1 MRLARQPL
9 LPANFWPLPAV
20 LDTMPFHRQK
30 YLGLCAF
37 SAYHGLI
44 TKQLPLLVQS
54 VRTDTHQRPPKTVP
68 PMEDHIA
75 EELVTL
81 IKKQK
86 KSEYEEAFER
96 AFELTK
102 AYAGSANAQAS
113 TIPFV
118 FEKLF
123 ELFVT
128 GKTKS

>member
-1 MRLARQPL
+1 M
-9 LPANFWPLPAV
+9 
-20 LDTMPFHRQK
+20 
-30 YLGLCAF
+30 
-37 SAYHGLI
+37 
-44 TKQLPLLVQS
+44 QS
-54 VRTDTHQRPPKTVP
+54 VVSLNGA
-68 PMEDHIA
+68 PMEDNIA
-75 EELVTL
+75 EELVNI
-81 IKKQK
+81 IKKQQ

-128 GKTKS
+128 GKTRS